1 MRFAVALAVLASL
14 VLAACGDDDSG
25 TGDGA
30 PTAGETTATE
40 RPQRAEKP
48 SSDGPESAGGAG
60 PSQDGS
66 EGAASGITIKTG
78 DSQFGE
84 ILFDAER
91 RAIYV
96 FDKESTAE
104 SECYGACADAWP
116 PVLTD
121 GDPKAAGAVEGGLL
135 GTTERDDGTTQVTYD
150 GQPLYYYVDDPVGE
164 VLCHNVEEFG
174 GLWLVLGADGA
185 ALS

>member
-1 MRFAVALAVLASL
+1 MRFAVALTVLASL
-14 VLAACGDDDSG
+14 VLPACGGDDSES
-25 TGDGA
+25 D
-30 PTAGETTATE
+30 AGGVTE
-40 RPQRAEKP
+40 R
-48 SSDGPESAGGAG
+48 SAV
-60 PSQDGS
+60 
-66 EGAASGITIKTG
+66 EGASAPEERMGEARSSEDASGGGRGSADGITIATG

-84 ILFDAER
+84 ILFDEDR

-96 FDKESTAE
+96 FDKEASSE

-121 GDPKAAGAVEGGLL
+121 GVPKAAGAVEDRLL
-135 GTTERDDGTTQVTYD
+135 GTTARDDETTQVTYD
-150 GQPLYYYVDDPVGE
+150 GQPLYYYVDDPPGE